1 MGETIKALLSCSSKS
16 HPSTPSPRQKHFT
29 PTAKPSCRSS
39 TSHPHP
45 AAVLTRSAKRYHI
58 RIHPPRTRITT
69 PFPRRTT
76 TLLAS
81 RVVELTTSP
90 LRSLDGVAVTVDPVV
105 ATPITVPI
113 TATTTTVIVVPTAP
127 PQDITVPAQ
136 MYAFLTSFLSFG
148 RVD

>member
-16 HPSTPSPRQKHFT
+16 HPSNSSPSTETFH

-58 RIHPPRTRITT
+58 RINPPRTRITT
-69 PFPRRTT
+69 PFPHRTT
-76 TLLAS
+76 TRLAS

-90 LRSLDGVAVTVDPVV
+90 LRSLDGVAVTVDPVA

-113 TATTTTVIVVPTAP
+113 MATTITVIAVPTAP

-136 MYAFLTSFLSFG
+136 MYAFPYLLSTF
-148 RVD
+148 RPR